1 MVHDRYRT
9 CMTFSPKP
17 MLVQNFGG
25 KRGAFMAEIG
35 ENLFR
40 SLGVDIRNLG
50 TISDPNFYKLYLD
63 GSHKKKNY
71 HSMQIFS
78 LFIGRKPST

>member
-1 MVHDRYRT
+1 
-9 CMTFSPKP
+9 

-25 KRGAFMAEIG
+25 KRGAFMAENG
-35 ENLFR
+35 ENLLR

-63 GSHKKKNY
+63 GSRKKKNY

-78 LFIGRKPST
+78 LFIGRKPTT

>member
-1 MVHDRYRT
+1 
-9 CMTFSPKP
+9 

-63 GSHKKKNY
+63 GSRKKKNY
-71 HSMQIFS
+71 HSMHFFPFS
-78 LFIGRKPST
+78 LAENPPTNNGLLMRNVVQLFGCK

>member
-1 MVHDRYRT
+1 M
-9 CMTFSPKP
+9 
-17 MLVQNFGG
+17 QNFDG
-25 KRGAFMAEIG
+25 KRGAFMAENG

-63 GSHKKKNY
+63 GSFKKKY
-71 HSMQIFS
+71 HSMKIFS
-78 LFIGRKPST
+78 LFIGRKPTT

>member
-9 CMTFSPKP
+9 CMTFSPEP

-25 KRGAFMAEIG
+25 KRGTFMAENG

-50 TISDPNFYKLYLD
+50 TISDPNF
-63 GSHKKKNY
+63 
-71 HSMQIFS
+71 
-78 LFIGRKPST
+78 

>member
-1 MVHDRYRT
+1 
-9 CMTFSPKP
+9 
-17 MLVQNFGG
+17 MLLQNFGD
-25 KRGAFMAEIG
+25 KRGAFMAKNG

-63 GSHKKKNY
+63 GSCKKKNY
-71 HSMQIFS
+71 HSMQIFPFS
-78 LFIGRKPST
+78 LAENPPRDL